1 MKLLAHLNRSVH
13 QLQDCLHLSR
23 PEARHA
29 RHRGPQGGGVVITVA
44 LLSMAAASI
53 LVLAP

>member
-1 MKLLAHLNRSVH
+1 MNLLTHLNRSVH

-23 PEARHA
+23 PPAQRTGQH
-29 RHRGPQGGGVVITVA
+29 GGGVVLTVA

-53 LVLAP
+53 LVLSP

>member
-23 PEARHA
+23 TQARSA
-29 RHRGPQGGGVVITVA
+29 GPRGGGVVITVA

>member
-13 QLQDCLHLSR
+13 QLQDCLHLTR
-23 PEARHA
+23 PHA
-29 RHRGPQGGGVVITVA
+29 RHTGPRGGGVVITVA

>member
-13 QLQDCLHLSR
+13 RLH
-23 PEARHA
+23 
-29 RHRGPQGGGVVITVA
+29 GGGVVITVA

>member
-13 QLQDCLHLSR
+13 QLQ
-23 PEARHA
+23 
-29 RHRGPQGGGVVITVA
+29 GGGVVITVT
-44 LLSMAAASI
+44 LLSLAAASI